1 MFEWL
6 RRLFGRP
13 SFPRIET
20 DKTRGWTYSQLRHQ
34 AFSFSRVETEIP
46 EPPTDSPVWGAPIGI
61 GIPGHDWHYRYIQ

>member
-20 DKTRGWTYSQLRHQ
+20 DKTQGWTYSRLRHQ
-34 AFSFSRVETEIP
+34 AFSFSRAETEIL
-46 EPPTDSPVWGAPIGI
+46 EPPTDSPVWVP
-61 GIPGHDWHYRYIQ
+61 